1 MHAMGNSVGNMDE
14 YTALERYPKYQGG
27 FIWDFIDQAIY
38 ATQPDGTRSLRYGG
52 DFGDR
57 PSDYEFSGDG
67 LLFADRKPSPKA
79 QEVKQLYSNVHI
91 DVTKDSVSV
100 KNDNLFTATGDYVFV
115 LSVLADGKPVWQS
128 TRRFDVPPV
137 RPARSMSHGRWRRT
151 APTPAN
157 WCCRFRSVSPRRPIG
172 PRAATSS
179 PSDRPWCPRTPPRRP
194 TRSRPMGPSPWAVGT
209 PGVRGAGREVLLSR
223 TQGGMVSYTFAGNEF
238 VLRRPAITTFRPLT
252 DNDRG
257 AGHGFERVQ
266 WLGAGRYARCV
277 DNVLE
282 QIDDS
287 TLKGT
292 YTYELATAQ
301 RTKVT
306 VSYTAHTDGRV
317 NLHVEYPGEQGDLPT
332 IPAFGIEWTLPVQY
346 TNLRF
351 FGTGPEET
359 YLDRKHAK
367 LGVWSTNAFADHA
380 PYLMPQET
388 GNHEDVRWAEITD
401 DHGHG
406 MRVSR
411 ADGAAPF
418 AVSLLPYSSFMLEE
432 AQHQDELPKPK
443 HMFLRVLAA
452 QMGVGGDDSW
462 MSPVHPQYHI
472 PADKPISLDVDLELI

>member
-1 MHAMGNSVGNMDE
+1 M
-14 YTALERYPKYQGG
+14 
-27 FIWDFIDQAIY
+27 
-38 ATQPDGTRSLRYGG
+38 
-52 DFGDR
+52 
-57 PSDYEFSGDG
+57 
-67 LLFADRKPSPKA
+67 
-79 QEVKQLYSNVHI
+79 
-91 DVTKDSVSV
+91 
-100 KNDNLFTATGDYVFV
+100 
-115 LSVLADGKPVWQS
+115 
-128 TRRFDVPPV
+128 
-137 RPARSMSHGRWRRT
+137 
-151 APTPAN
+151 
-157 WCCRFRSVSPRRPIG
+157 
-172 PRAATSS
+172 
-179 PSDRPWCPRTPPRRP
+179 
-194 TRSRPMGPSPWAVGT
+194 
-209 PGVRGAGREVLLSR
+209 
-223 TQGGMVSYTFAGNEF
+223 
-238 VLRRPAITTFRPLT
+238 
-252 DNDRG
+252 
-257 AGHGFERVQ
+257 
-266 WLGAGRYARCV
+266 
-277 DNVLE
+277 
-282 QIDDS
+282 
-287 TLKGT
+287 
-292 YTYELATAQ
+292 
-301 RTKVT
+301 T

-351 FGTGPEET
+351 FGTGPAET

-472 PADKPISLDVDLELI
+472 PADKRSARCRPRLI